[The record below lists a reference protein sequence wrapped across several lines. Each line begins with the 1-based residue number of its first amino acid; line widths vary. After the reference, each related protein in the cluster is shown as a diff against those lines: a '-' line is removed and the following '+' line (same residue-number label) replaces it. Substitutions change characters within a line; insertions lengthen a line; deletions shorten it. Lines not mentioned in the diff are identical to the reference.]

1 MRKTAR
7 APVVVIRGLVLEG
20 TPWSGSHSAGGR
32 RRVPVRTVVLAADR
46 RRQARCGLSVN
57 ASAGG
62 PRGDRQHRRRRRV
75 LGLLVSP
82 DVDATIYRLAG
93 VFDESVGYGQKG
105 IPFSRWKALG
115 RLGEPTWFRIG
126 DRDLAT
132 HVLRSQML
140 SSGCRLT
147 ETSLELCRRFGLASH
162 VLPMTDDKVRTRF
175 VTDRG
180 TLSFQE
186 YFVRERLAPAL
197 HSIDIAGGDAAE
209 SSPEV
214 TAALVDADIVVI
226 GPSNPL
232 ISIAPILK
240 VIGPQLHR
248 ERTVAVTPIVGGAA
262 LKGRLWRCFGRSDS
276 TRRLSRWLAS
286 THPSREPLSSIIA
299 TPARPA
305 KSSDGYRVIVCDTVM
320 ADGGAAL
327 AKAIS
332 AAF

>member
-1 MRKTAR
+1 
-7 APVVVIRGLVLEG
+7 
-20 TPWSGSHSAGGR
+20 
-32 RRVPVRTVVLAADR
+32 VRTVVLAGGTGGAKLAAGF
-46 RRQARCGLSVN
+46 QSVL
-57 ASAGG
+57 
-62 PRGDRQHRRRRRV
+62 PPGDLAV
-75 LGLLVSP
+75 IANTGDDDEFWGLLVSP

-105 IPFSRWKALG
+105 DTFLTLDALG

-140 SSGCRLT
+140 NSGCRLT

-186 YFVRERLAPAL
+186 YFVRDRLAPAL
-197 HSIDIAGGDAAE
+197 QSIDIAGADAAE
-209 SSPEV
+209 STPEA
-214 TAALVDADIVVI
+214 TAALVDADLVVI

-240 VIGPQLHR
+240 VIGRQLHR

-262 LKGRLWRCFGRSDS
+262 LKGPTVEMLRALGFD
-276 TRRLSRWLAS
+276 
-286 THPSREPLSSIIA
+286 A
-299 TPARPA
+299 TPLEVARQYA
-305 KSSDGYRVIVCDTVM
+305 HVAGMFVLDNRDAGVAREIEAMGYRVMVCDTVM

>member
-1 MRKTAR
+1 MLQPGDLAVIANTADDD
-7 APVVVIRGLVLEG
+7 EF
-20 TPWSGSHSAGGR
+20 W
-32 RRVPVRTVVLAADR
+32 
-46 RRQARCGLSVN
+46 
-57 ASAGG
+57 
-62 PRGDRQHRRRRRV
+62 
-75 LGLLVSP
+75 GLLVCP

-105 IPFSRWKALG
+105 DTFLTLEALG

-140 SSGCRLT
+140 DSGCRLT
-147 ETSLELCRRFGLASH
+147 ETSIELCRRFRLASH

-209 SSPEV
+209 STPEV

-240 VIGPQLHR
+240 VIGRQLHR

-262 LKGRLWRCFGRSDS
+262 LKGPTVEMLRALGFD
-276 TRRLSRWLAS
+276 AS
-286 THPSREPLSSIIA
+286 PLEVARQYSSVAGTFVLDNRDAGVAREIEA
-299 TPARPA
+299 M
-305 KSSDGYRVIVCDTVM
+305 GYRVIVCDTVM

>member
-1 MRKTAR
+1 M
-7 APVVVIRGLVLEG
+7 
-20 TPWSGSHSAGGR
+20 
-32 RRVPVRTVVLAADR
+32 RTVVLAGGTGGAKLAAGFQSMLQPGDLAVIANTAD
-46 RRQARCGLSVN
+46 
-57 ASAGG
+57 
-62 PRGDRQHRRRRRV
+62 DDEFW
-75 LGLLVSP
+75 GLLVSP

-105 IPFSRWKALG
+105 DTFLTLEALG

-140 SSGCRLT
+140 NSGCRLT
-147 ETSLELCRRFGLASH
+147 ETSLELCRRFGLTSH

-209 SSPEV
+209 STPEV

-262 LKGRLWRCFGRSDS
+262 LKGPTVEMLRALGFD
-276 TRRLSRWLAS
+276 AS
-286 THPSREPLSSIIA
+286 PLEVARQYSSVAGTFVLDNRDAGAAGEIEA
-299 TPARPA
+299 M
-305 KSSDGYRVIVCDTVM
+305 GYRVIVCDTVM

-327 AKAIS
+327 ANAIS